1 MYGYIIMSKNP
12 PQIQFNFSEET
23 PEELTLELKDNIE
36 EQIEEEEEINLPDIS
51 KTEIVQEDV
60 FEIPNKK
67 EEFVD
72 NLAVLP
78 DELKEQVAEIKQVK
92 LTKKGRPRKQM
103 SDAHKEKLKFARERA
118 IEVRRQN
125 KVIRDEQKARDAE
138 EKDLIKR
145 KKEKEFQKLKKEVE
159 EPVDVVKPEPKP
171 EPVDKLKQVA
181 TEQPLRYY
189 TLTQEQL
196 EDLQF
201 NAISKHEVLRK
212 QRKNEK
218 KQKEMIEHEKQN
230 LINKLNPNGG
240 YGARLPNGRLMNMY
254 DSCY

>member
-1 MYGYIIMSKNP
+1 MSKNP

-23 PEELTLELKDNIE
+23 PEELTLELKDNIDE
-36 EQIEEEEEINLPDIS
+36 EIQEEEEINLPDIS
-51 KTEIVQEDV
+51 KREIVQEDV
-60 FEIPNKK
+60 FELPKK
-67 EEFVD
+67 KEFVD

-78 DELKEQVAEIKQVK
+78 DELKEEVAEIQKPVK
-92 LTKKGRPRKQM
+92 LTKKGKPRKQM

-125 KVIRDEQKARDAE
+125 KILRDEQKARDAE
-138 EKDLIKR
+138 EKELMKK
-145 KKEKEFQKLKKEVE
+145 KKEKDFQKLKKEVE

-171 EPVDKLKQVA
+171 EPVDKSKQVA
-181 TEQPLRYY
+181 SEQPLRYY

-218 KQKEMIEHEKQN
+218 KQKEMIQQEKQN
-230 LINKLNPNGG
+230 LINKLQPQAG

>member
-1 MYGYIIMSKNP
+1 MSKNP

-36 EQIEEEEEINLPDIS
+36 EEIEEEEINLPDIS
-51 KTEIVQEDV
+51 KREIVQEDV
-60 FEIPNKK
+60 FELPKK
-67 EEFVD
+67 KEFVD

-78 DELKEQVAEIKQVK
+78 DELKEEVAEIQKPVK
-92 LTKKGRPRKQM
+92 LTKKGKPRKQM

-125 KVIRDEQKARDAE
+125 KILRDEQKARDAE
-138 EKDLIKR
+138 EKELMKK
-145 KKEKEFQKLKKEVE
+145 KKEKDFQKLKKEVE

-171 EPVDKLKQVA
+171 EPVDKSKQVA
-181 TEQPLRYY
+181 SEQPLRYY

-218 KQKEMIEHEKQN
+218 KQKEMIQQEKQN
-230 LINKLNPNGG
+230 LINKLQPQAG

>member
-1 MYGYIIMSKNP
+1 MGHS
-12 PQIQFNFSEET
+12 
-23 PEELTLELKDNIE
+23 L
-36 EQIEEEEEINLPDIS
+36 NLPDIS
-51 KTEIVQEDV
+51 KREIVQEDV
-60 FEIPNKK
+60 FELPKKK

-78 DELKEQVAEIKQVK
+78 DELKEEVAEIQKPVK
-92 LTKKGRPRKQM
+92 LTKKGKPRKQM

-125 KVIRDEQKARDAE
+125 KILRDEQKARDAE
-138 EKDLIKR
+138 EKELIKK

-171 EPVDKLKQVA
+171 EPVDKSKQVA
-181 TEQPLRYY
+181 SEQPLRYY

-201 NAISKHEVLRK
+201 NAISKHEVIRK

-218 KQKEMIEHEKQN
+218 KQKELIQQEKQN
-230 LINKLNPNGG
+230 LINKLNPQAG

>member
-1 MYGYIIMSKNP
+1 MSKNP

-36 EQIEEEEEINLPDIS
+36 EEIEEEEINLPDIS
-51 KTEIVQEDV
+51 KREIVQEDV
-60 FEIPNKK
+60 FELPKK
-67 EEFVD
+67 KEFVD

-78 DELKEQVAEIKQVK
+78 DELKEEVAEIKQVK
-92 LTKKGRPRKQM
+92 LTKKGKPRKQM

-125 KVIRDEQKARDAE
+125 KILRDEQKARDAE
-138 EKDLIKR
+138 EKELMKK
-145 KKEKEFQKLKKEVE
+145 KKEKDFQKLKKEVE
-159 EPVDVVKPEPKP
+159 EPIEIKKPEPKP
-171 EPVDKLKQVA
+171 EPVVDKSKQVA
-181 TEQPLRYY
+181 SEQPLRYY

-218 KQKEMIEHEKQN
+218 KQKEMIQQEKQN
-230 LINKLNPNGG
+230 LINKLQPQAG